1 MKMQRRDFLT
11 LLGGTAA
18 AWPLAARAQQPARM
32 RRIGFL
38 GAGSASSLSSRVEA
52 FRTGLRD
59 LGYVEGTNIIVEY
72 RWAEDNYRRIPE
84 LVTDLVRSNVE
95 LIVTHTTP
103 GALAAKQATTTVPIV
118 VALLGDPVA
127 SGIVASI
134 ARPGGNITGQSF
146 FGPELRAKRVELLKE
161 IMPGLKEVAV
171 LVNPDNQPADGLKA
185 MEMAA
190 QLLNVRLQPFWL
202 RPSDDLVGAFERME
216 QRHVEAVEIG
226 DDPLDLPNV
235 GAIAALATRARL
247 LSIGPTN
254 LPKAG
259 GLIGYGV
266 DILASFRRA
275 AVFVDKILKG
285 AKPAD
290 LPFEQPTKFET
301 VLNLRTA
308 RTLGLD
314 LPTATLLRADE
325 VIE

>member
-1 MKMQRRDFLT
+1 M
-11 LLGGTAA
+11 
-18 AWPLAARAQQPARM
+18 
-32 RRIGFL
+32 
-38 GAGSASSLSSRVEA
+38 
-52 FRTGLRD
+52 
-59 LGYVEGTNIIVEY
+59 
-72 RWAEDNYRRIPE
+72 
-84 LVTDLVRSNVE
+84 E
-95 LIVTHTTP
+95 LIVTHATP
-103 GALAAKQATTTVPIV
+103 AALAAKQATTTIPIV

-134 ARPGGNITGQSF
+134 ARPGGNITGQSL

-161 IMPGLKEVAV
+161 IKPGLKEVAV
-171 LVNPDNQPADGLKA
+171 LGNPDNQPADGLKA

-226 DDPLDLPNV
+226 DDPLYLPNV